1 MVALLRLIRLPN
13 LLIII
18 LTMTGVRYGV
28 FQTLWKKAVS
38 EMLGLGFSVQGLS
51 LHMSDFNFVLLMI
64 SVLCIAAAGN
74 IINDYFD
81 TKTDR
86 ANRPDKVVVGRI
98 IKRRVA
104 MAMHLSLNGI
114 GLLLA
119 LWLCYQVHAFKLF
132 GIFLFSVAG
141 LWFYSTHLKRQ
152 LLSGNIVIAL
162 LVALVPMTVAL
173 FEFSSNAVYDLNVIN
188 LNIDG
193 FGNEL
198 LRKGAFITIGY
209 CMFAFLTNLVREI
222 IKDMQDVE
230 GDLLIGAR
238 TLPIVLGESYTKYFV
253 LAIIIFTMALLA
265 MVQQAIFNF
274 GYTVMFWYLTFA
286 VQIPILILTVIL
298 WRAWQKK
305 HYANASL
312 WSKLVITGGVLS
324 MFMFRFL
331 N

>member
-1 MVALLRLIRLPN
+1 
-13 LLIII
+13 
-18 LTMTGVRYGV
+18 MTGVRYGV
-28 FQTLWKKAVS
+28 FQTLWKNAVS

-51 LHMSDFNFVLLMI
+51 LHMSDFNFALLLVSI
-64 SVLCIAAAGN
+64 LCIAAAGN

-86 ANRPDKVVVGRI
+86 ANRPEKVVVGRI

-104 MAMHLSLNGI
+104 MAMHLSLNGV
-114 GLLLA
+114 GLA
-119 LWLCYQVHAFKLF
+119 LAFWLCYQIHAFKLF

-173 FEFSSNAVYDLNVIN
+173 FEFSSNAIYDLNVIN
-188 LNIDG
+188 LNVEG

-198 LRKGAFITIGY
+198 LRKGAFITFGY
-209 CMFAFLTNLVREI
+209 CIFAFLTNLIREI

-230 GDLLIGAR
+230 GDLIIGAR

-253 LAIIIFTMALLA
+253 LAIIIFTIALLA
-265 MVQQAIFNF
+265 MVQQTLLTF
-274 GYTVMFWYLTFA
+274 GYDVMFWYLTFA
-286 VQIPILILTVIL
+286 VQIPMIVLAVIL
-298 WRAWQKK
+298 WKAWQKQ

-312 WSKLVITGGVLS
+312 WSKFVITGGVLS
-324 MFMFRFL
+324 MFIFRFL